1 VLPAGSPVKIGSDP
15 ADHRSMS
22 DFARHQ
28 PETLLSLHDVARM
41 SRVDLLVVTD
51 AVRDRKLVAR
61 EVRGDWKVTV
71 ADMRRWL
78 SRR

>member
-1 VLPAGSPVKIGSDP
+1 
-15 ADHRSMS
+15 MS

-28 PETLLSLHDVARM
+28 PDTLLSLHEVAQM

-61 EVRGDWKVTV
+61 QVRGDWMVTV